1 MRLLLQRLP
10 LLIVLLAAISAAVF
24 TLTQYLPGDP
34 AFVAAGGGDATPEM
48 VAHARARL
56 GLDKPLWARYLY
68 YMRNAVQGD
77 FGNSIVNRKP
87 VIEDIRKYWPA
98 SLELALAAIAISA
111 LVGIP
116 LGLVSAAWTGRWP
129 DRLITPASVF
139 LGSMPIFWLGLMAVF
154 VFYRQLDLLPAG
166 GRLTVGLAPPP
177 AVTGLLL
184 VDSIIAGQG
193 KVFADALRHLI
204 LPATILSVISLAM
217 ITRVTRAALLDILHE
232 DYLRTARA
240 KGLSERRVLL
250 KHALRNASVPILTIV
265 GLQLGQLIGGVV
277 VTETIFS
284 WPGPRP
290 LRRHR
295 GGQPGLPG
303 PARLHARHHRGVRH
317 HQRLRRSSLSVA
329 EPADAAVTSEMAYP
343 FTDPAVS
350 PCTMYFWK
358 IRTSSTAGSAPRKPE
373 AAITE

>member
-1 MRLLLQRLP
+1 VRLLLQRLP
-10 LLIVLLAAISAAVF
+10 LLVVLLAAISAAVF

-56 GLDKPLWARYLY
+56 GLDKPLWTRYVY
-68 YMRNAVQGD
+68 YVGHAVRGD

-193 KVFADALRHLI
+193 KVFGDALRHLI

-284 WPGPRP
+284 WPG
-290 LRRHR
+290 L
-295 GGQPGLPG
+295 GLY
-303 PARLHARHHRGVRH
+303 
-317 HQRLRRSSLSVA
+317 
-329 EPADAAVTSEMAYP
+329 AVTAVDNQDYPALLAFTLVTTAAYVTINVFVDLLYP
-343 FTDPAVS
+343 LLS
-350 PCTMYFWK
+350 PQT
-358 IRTSSTAGSAPRKPE
+358 RR
-373 AAITE
+373 